1 MKNIK
6 LVHDRREEWDRNHF
20 ELWAAE
26 LQAKDTRLTSA
37 AWVGWHEEEED
48 PAQFG

>member
-6 LVHDRREEWDRNHF
+6 LVHDRRGEWDQSHF

-26 LQAKDTRLTSA
+26 LQAKETHLTSA

-48 PAQFG
+48 PA

>member
-6 LVHDRREEWDRNHF
+6 LVHDRRDEWEQGHF

-26 LQAKDTRLTSA
+26 LRARETHLTSA

-48 PAQFG
+48 PA

>member
-1 MKNIK
+1 VKNIK
-6 LVHDRREEWDRNHF
+6 LVHDRREEWDPSHF

-26 LQAKDTRLTSA
+26 LLVKETRLTSA

-48 PAQFG
+48 LA

>member
-6 LVHDRREEWDRNHF
+6 LVHDRREEWDRHHF

-26 LQAKDTRLTSA
+26 LRAKDAQLTSA
-37 AWVGWHEEEED
+37 AWVGWHEEEEG
-48 PAQFG
+48 PA